1 MERQAALMA
10 PGALPFRRPLT
21 VNLANMVKQP
31 HMAVDTGWTPHVP
44 AALTVS
50 VKVTAP
56 AVKASAKQALDMA
69 HMVKVQAAQAALDPA
84 QQVTAKAAL
93 DPVQQVT
100 AKVALDPVQQVT
112 ATAALDP
119 VQQVTA
125 KAVMVKRASVKLDM
139 VKPVTELAVLA
150 QVWQRKAL
158 AANMVNM
165 AQTQFTVAVQPHWA
179 QAHLTVAMLSGHS

>member
-10 PGALPFRRPLT
+10 PDVFPVRRPLT
-21 VNLANMVKQP
+21 VNSANMVKQP

-56 AVKASAKQALDMA
+56 AMALVKDMAQVMVPAVKDTAKQALDMA

-84 QQVTAKAAL
+84 QQVMAKAAL
-93 DPVQQVT
+93 DPVQQ
-100 AKVALDPVQQVT
+100 A
-112 ATAALDP
+112 
-119 VQQVTA
+119 TA

-139 VKPVTELAVLA
+139 VKPVTEPAVLA

-158 AANMVNM
+158 AANMVNT
-165 AQTQFTVAVQPHWA
+165 AQTQFIVAVQPHWA
-179 QAHLTVAMLSGHS
+179 QAHLTAAMLSGHS